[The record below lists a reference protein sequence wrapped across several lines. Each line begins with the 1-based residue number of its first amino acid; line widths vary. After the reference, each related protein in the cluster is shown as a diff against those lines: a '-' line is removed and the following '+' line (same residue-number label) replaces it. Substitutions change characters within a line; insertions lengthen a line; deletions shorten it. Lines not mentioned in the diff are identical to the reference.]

1 MKQYIAAVLKQK
13 CDRMHKIL
21 FQFLSFFRVTPRTP
35 ATGGYAPGHP
45 GRGGR
50 EGREVKGRGG
60 KGEGKAEVCVIAI
73 GGIDAPEVF
82 GDRITGSG

>member
-1 MKQYIAAVLKQK
+1 M
-13 CDRMHKIL
+13 
-21 FQFLSFFRVTPRTP
+21 P
-35 ATGGYAPGHP
+35 PGHP

-60 KGEGKAEVCVIAI
+60 KGEGKAEVCVIVI